1 MRRLEL
7 RSGEFPPADKRVV
20 IAGTVRDRRDKSDAN
35 EPQPAAPAPAK
46 AAKGAKGKAAPAPKT
61 PQPKIYPATSYTLT
75 FQGLDKAGGVVG
87 TQTVKTDP
95 LTPGQSFKFS
105 IAIPGAGILAH
116 RYKIGE

>member
-46 AAKGAKGKAAPAPKT
+46 GAKGAKGKGAPAPKA
-61 PQPKIYPATSYTLT
+61 PQPKTYPATSYTLT
-75 FQGLDKAGGVVG
+75 FQALDKAPRVVA

-95 LTPGQSFKFS
+95 LSPAQSFKFS
-105 IAIPGAGILAH
+105 IAIPGAATPAPRFH
-116 RYKIGE
+116 